1 MMLNSGSTALEYQ
14 KTTDSR
20 EWLLETPGN
29 YVGLLTGFYRWDRV
43 LGPGEVLNNYRAWL
57 KPRINSV
64 GNTLP

>member
-1 MMLNSGSTALEYQ
+1 MLNLGSTALEYQ

-29 YVGLLTGFYRWDRV
+29 YVGLLTGWYRWDRV
-43 LGPGEVLNNYRAWL
+43 LNPGEVLNNYRAWL